1 MIKNRDE
8 IELQYTWDLT
18 RMYESDE
25 AFERRR
31 SNYYRNKY
39 SITESQRDRER
50 RLMEEYL
57 NEEE

>member
-25 AFERRR
+25 AFEAA
-31 SNYYRNKY
+31 
-39 SITESQRDRER
+39 
-50 RLMEEYL
+50 L
-57 NEEE
+57 